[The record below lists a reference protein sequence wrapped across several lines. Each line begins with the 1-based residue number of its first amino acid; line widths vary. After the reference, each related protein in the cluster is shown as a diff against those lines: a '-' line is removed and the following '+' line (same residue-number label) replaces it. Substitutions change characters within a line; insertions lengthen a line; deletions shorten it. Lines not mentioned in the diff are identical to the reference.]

1 MAKLV
6 RAHEIGMKK
15 FAACRAAGRDDC
27 VKPLPPG
34 LAKRS

>member
-34 LAKRS
+34 HAKRG